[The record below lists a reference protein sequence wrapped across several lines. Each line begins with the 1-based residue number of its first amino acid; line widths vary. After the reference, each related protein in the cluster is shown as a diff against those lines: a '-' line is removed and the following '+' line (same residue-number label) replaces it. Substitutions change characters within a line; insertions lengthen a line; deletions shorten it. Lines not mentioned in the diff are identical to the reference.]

1 MINYF
6 IKPSYFESADTRP
19 FMQRHRQHA
28 FEAIFSFLKAG
39 HTYSFE
45 ETQIEVSPIIKTKL
59 LLPKTTDKSQNHVT
73 E

>member
-19 FMQRHRQHA
+19 SMQRHRQHA
-28 FEAIFSFLKAG
+28 FEATCSFLTAG

-45 ETQIEVSPIIKTKL
+45 ETQIEVSPILKTKL
-59 LLPKTTDKSQNHVT
+59 VVTQNNR
-73 E
+73 